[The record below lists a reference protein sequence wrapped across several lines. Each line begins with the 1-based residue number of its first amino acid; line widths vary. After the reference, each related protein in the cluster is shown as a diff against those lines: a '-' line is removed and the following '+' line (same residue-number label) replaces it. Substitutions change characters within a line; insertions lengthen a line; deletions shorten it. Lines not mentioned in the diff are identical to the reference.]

1 MSQLHHFMAGDLLT
15 EEENVLKYRKGGFH
29 PTCIGDEFNDGRY
42 VIRMKLGWGG
52 FSTVWLAAD
61 RR

>member
-1 MSQLHHFMAGDLLT
+1 MSKRSDFTAGSLVRT
-15 EEENVLKYRKGGFH
+15 EENVVRYCKGGFH

-42 VIRMKLGWGG
+42 KIRMKLGWGG